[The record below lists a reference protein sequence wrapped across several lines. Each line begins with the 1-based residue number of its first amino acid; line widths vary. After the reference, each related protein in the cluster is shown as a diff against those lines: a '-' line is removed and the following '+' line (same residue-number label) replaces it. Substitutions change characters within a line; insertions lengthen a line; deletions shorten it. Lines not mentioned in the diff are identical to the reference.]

1 MRTSG
6 FSSRFALVIGALLV
20 LLPPARGAELKSAA
34 VEAVDGQRF
43 DVVVIGG
50 TPAGIACAV
59 RAARDGCSVLL
70 VQHTQHLGGMMTN
83 GLMQWDALYGGPRA
97 PLFSELLQNIEEH
110 YRTTYGEDSPDFKTV
125 HYSQTHYPIG
135 WVEPHIAER
144 EFCRLVTAEPKITT
158 LLGYYPAAV
167 KREGAILQSVTLG
180 EYSGDKQATV
190 AGDTFVD
197 AMYEGDLM
205 ALAKAEYRV
214 GREARSEYDEPH
226 AGKIFTNIG
235 KGPAP
240 QLAVDGKL
248 NIRPYSQKQGS
259 IDPTSPFTAD
269 GAIQAFNMR
278 LCVSSDP
285 ANRVMLA
292 SPPEGYDRAEYVD
305 YERKSIA
312 TNNGPNHKSHMN
324 SPILPGEN
332 HAYPEA
338 DWPTRERITKRH
350 LDFALGLIWFLQNDA
365 SVPAAKQKDFRR
377 WGLPKDE
384 YLDNGYLP
392 YEMYVR
398 ETRRLVGRHVYT
410 EHDNSQAPGFARAP
424 IHGDSVAVTDW
435 YMDSHSCTTES
446 RPGFHYEGKL
456 ILTEESRPGQIPYR
470 ALLPKDI
477 DNLIV
482 PLCLSATHIAWGAV
496 RLEPVWM
503 QTGEAAG
510 VAAALAKRKQ
520 TTPGELSG
528 DELTRALADKRH
540 LVSFFND
547 FEVNAGDAWIPA
559 IQYLGTKG
567 FFADYDARPN
577 APLSREIAELWA
589 EGLMSVSTG
598 KHDGNALA
606 RRIAAVAAESNAAPE
621 KPVTAA
627 EFRRLFGRT
636 PAGIREGTAP
646 ISRGAAAMMIYAA
659 LSAR

>member
-1 MRTSG
+1 MRTLARSI
-6 FSSRFALVIGALLV
+6 VIVFMFGVASACLEQT
-20 LLPPARGAELKSAA
+20 RSAELKSAA
-34 VEAVDGQRF
+34 PEAVDGRRY
-43 DVVVIGG
+43 DVVVVGG
-50 TPAGIACAV
+50 TPSGVACAV

-110 YRTTYGEDSPDFKTV
+110 YRTTYGEDSRDYKVV
-125 HYSQTHYPIG
+125 HYTHTHYPIG

-144 EFCRLVTAEPKITT
+144 EFSRLVAAEPKITT

-167 KREGAILQSVTLG
+167 KRDGAVLQSVTLR
-180 EYSGDKQATV
+180 EFSGDRIASV
-190 AGDTFVD
+190 EGATFVD
-197 AMYEGDLM
+197 AMYEGDLL

-226 AGKIFTNIG
+226 AGKVFTNID

-240 QLAVDGKL
+240 QDAVDGKL
-248 NIRPYSQKQGS
+248 NIRPYGSKQGS
-259 IDPTSPFTAD
+259 IDPKSPYSAD
-269 GAIQAFNMR
+269 GAVQAYNMR
-278 LCVSSDP
+278 LCVTSDP
-285 ANRVMLA
+285 ANRVMLT
-292 SPPEGYDRAEYVD
+292 SPPEGYNRAEYVD
-305 YERKSIA
+305 YERKAIA
-312 TNNGPNHKSHMN
+312 TNGGPNHKSHMN

-332 HAYPEA
+332 HGYPEA

-350 LDFALGLIWFLQNDA
+350 LDFALGLIWFLQNDE
-365 SVPAAKQKDFRR
+365 SVPAARQKEFRR

-384 YLDNGYLP
+384 YLDNGHLP

-410 EHDNSQAPGFARAP
+410 EHDNSRAPGLTRTP
-424 IHGDSVAVTDW
+424 IHEDSVAVTDW
-435 YMDSHSCTTES
+435 YMDSHSCTTDS
-446 RPGFHYEGKL
+446 RPDYHYDGKL

-470 ALLPKDI
+470 AMLPKEI

-482 PLCLSATHIAWGAV
+482 PVCLSATHISWGAV

-520 TTPGELSG
+520 TTPGKLSG
-528 DELTRALADKRH
+528 DALTRALAEDRH

-547 FEVNAGDAWIPA
+547 FEVSAGDDWVPA

-567 FFADYDARPN
+567 FFADYDARPTK
-577 APLSREIAELWA
+577 PLTREVAQFWA
-589 EGLMSVSTG
+589 EGLATLRSG

-606 RRIAAVAAESNAAPE
+606 RRIADA
-621 KPVTAA
+621 TAA
-627 EFRRLFGRT
+627 GPVVSSADFAALTRIAEKELPQGAASIT
-636 PAGIREGTAP
+636 
-646 ISRGAAAMMIYAA
+646 RGAAALAIYRSLAT
-659 LSAR
+659 R

>member
-1 MRTSG
+1 MRPSVHSHAIA
-6 FSSRFALVIGALLV
+6 FVLGATLACVSLT
-20 LLPPARGAELKSAA
+20 RGAELQSATP
-34 VEAVDGQRF
+34 EAVDGSRF

-50 TPAGIACAV
+50 SPAGVACAV

-97 PLFSELLQNIEEH
+97 PIFSELLHNIESH
-110 YRTTYGEDSPDFKTV
+110 YRTTYGEKSRDYKVVRYT
-125 HYSQTHYPIG
+125 HTHYPIG

-144 EFCRLVTAEPKITT
+144 EFSRLVAAEPKITT

-167 KREGAILQSVTLG
+167 KRDGAELQSATLQ
-180 EYSGDKQATV
+180 EFAGDKRATV
-190 AGDTFVD
+190 GGGTFVD
-197 AMYEGDLM
+197 AMYEGDLL

-214 GREARSEYDEPH
+214 GREARAEYDEPH
-226 AGKIFTNIG
+226 AGKVFTNID

-240 QLAVDGKL
+240 RDAVDGKL
-248 NIRPYSQKQGS
+248 NIRPYGSKQGS
-259 IDPTSPFTAD
+259 IDPQSPYSAD
-269 GAIQAFNMR
+269 GAVQAYNMR
-278 LCVSSDP
+278 LCVTSDP
-285 ANRVMLA
+285 ANRMMLT

-312 TNNGPNHKSHMN
+312 TNGGPNHKSHMN

-350 LDFALGLIWFLQNDA
+350 LDFALGLIWFLQNDE

-384 YLDNGYLP
+384 YLDNGHLP

-410 EHDNSQAPGFARAP
+410 EHDNSLAAGFGRTP

-446 RPGFHYEGKL
+446 RPGYHYDGKL

-470 ALLPKDI
+470 AMLPTDI

-482 PLCLSATHIAWGAV
+482 PVCLSATHIAWGAV

-520 TTPGELSG
+520 TTPGKLSG
-528 DELTRALADKRH
+528 DALTRALAEDRH

-547 FEVNAGDAWIPA
+547 FEVSASDEWVPA

-567 FFADYDARPN
+567 FFADYDARPT
-577 APLSREIAELWA
+577 APLTRDTARLWA
-589 EGLMSVSTG
+589 EGFATLRTG

-606 RRIAAVAAESNAAPE
+606 RRIANANTAAP
-621 KPVTAA
+621 AA
-627 EFRRLFGRT
+627 GESVSSKEFAELTGLAERDL
-636 PAGIREGTAP
+636 PPGTAP
-646 ISRGAAAMMIYAA
+646 ITRGAAASAIYRS
-659 LSAR
+659 LTSR